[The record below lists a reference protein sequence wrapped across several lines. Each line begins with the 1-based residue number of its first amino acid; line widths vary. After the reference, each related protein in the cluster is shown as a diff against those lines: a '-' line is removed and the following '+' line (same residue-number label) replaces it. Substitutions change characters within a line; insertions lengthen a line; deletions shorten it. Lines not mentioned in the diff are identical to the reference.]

1 METLNPEI
9 TDKETSKR
17 NHQEKNDQ
25 KIHQIPNNPQPNI
38 SLSQL
43 NTTIKQLSSD
53 LNFLKTKRN
62 SSLTHIPSYS
72 SFLSNFYYN
81 PCKNVKNIYN
91 KEYYPYLNKVLENFI
106 FGNYKNSSNKSNT
119 SNNQM
124 KKIGI
129 SCDEI
134 YQINKYKIDFKHLPK
149 FGKISENQIYSNRGN
164 ELIGRNFEKN
174 N

>member
-53 LNFLKTKRN
+53 LNFLYLGLKFDHDANANASGDTII
-62 SSLTHIPSYS
+62 SLPDS
-72 SFLSNFYYN
+72 
-81 PCKNVKNIYN
+81 KVKVAMICTNEELVIARD
-91 KEYYPYLNKVLENFI
+91 
-106 FGNYKNSSNKSNT
+106 T
-119 SNNQM
+119 M
-124 KKIGI
+124 
-129 SCDEI
+129 
-134 YQINKYKIDFKHLPK
+134 HLVQNM
-149 FGKISENQIYSNRGN
+149 E
-164 ELIGRNFEKN
+164 
-174 N
+174 